1 MNIIYLIKMNKIIE
15 NLIHKCNLGEILEE
29 PKRIEGGLLN
39 KMYKV
44 STTKGKYALKL
55 LNPEVM
61 SRKDGKKNIIFTE
74 KVSNIAKS
82 NGIKCISAYEINGE
96 LIQSVD
102 NNYFLVFDWFEGK
115 PITEEEL
122 TLDKINK
129 IAKELALLHKIDYS
143 SIKNECNIYYEL
155 EEINFEF
162 YLQKITNMK
171 IKKLLNDVKDR
182 FSELD
187 KESIKNMEFIKN
199 NLVISH
205 RDLDLP
211 NILWDK
217 NDKPVIID
225 WETSGLVNPTLEVI
239 DTAWNWAGGKDFFD
253 KNKYR
258 SFLDNYIKEG
268 GTLKDYEKAFKADF
282 KAKLRW
288 FEYNLKRITIFD
300 FLDDEEKKLG
310 ENEVIRS
317 ADEIIKF
324 DFYSNDMKY
333 KI

>member
-1 MNIIYLIKMNKIIE
+1 MNEIIK
-15 NLIHKCNLGEILEE
+15 NLIIKCNLGEIIEA

-39 KMYKV
+39 KIFKI
-44 STTKGKYALKL
+44 STTKGNYALKL
-55 LNPEVM
+55 LNPEVI

-74 KVSNIAKS
+74 KVSNIAKLK
-82 NGIKCISAYEINGE
+82 GIKCISAHEINGE
-96 LIQSVD
+96 LIHSIE
-102 NNYFLVFDWFEGK
+102 NKHFLIFDWFEGK

-122 TLDKINK
+122 TLEKCNK
-129 IAKELALLHKIDYS
+129 IAKELALLHRINFNE
-143 SIKNECNIYYEL
+143 IKNDCDIYYEL
-155 EEINFEF
+155 DEINFDF
-162 YLQKITNMK
+162 YLSKINNK
-171 IKKLLNDVKDR
+171 EIKKLLNEVKDR

-187 KESIKNMEFIKN
+187 KESIKNMKYIKN

-217 NDKPVIID
+217 NDEPVIID

-253 KNKYR
+253 KNKYK
-258 SFLDNYIKEG
+258 SFLDTYVKEG
-268 GTLKDYEKAFKADF
+268 GKLEDYDKAFKADF

-288 FEYNLKRITIFD
+288 FEYNLKRITMFD

-310 ENEVIRS
+310 EKEVIRS
-317 ADEIIKF
+317 ADEIKKF
-324 DFYSNDMKY
+324 DFYSLDMKY
-333 KI
+333 E

>member
-1 MNIIYLIKMNKIIE
+1 MNEIIK
-15 NLIHKCNLGEILEE
+15 NLIIKCNLGEIIEA

-39 KMYKV
+39 KIFKI
-44 STTKGKYALKL
+44 STTKGNYALKL
-55 LNPEVM
+55 LNPEVI

-82 NGIKCISAYEINGE
+82 KGIKCISAHEINGE
-96 LIQSVD
+96 LIHSIE
-102 NNYFLVFDWFEGK
+102 NKHFLIFDWFEGK

-122 TLDKINK
+122 TLEKCNK
-129 IAKELALLHKIDYS
+129 IAKELALLHRINFNE
-143 SIKNECNIYYEL
+143 IKNDCDIYYEL
-155 EEINFEF
+155 DEINFDF
-162 YLQKITNMK
+162 YLSKINNK
-171 IKKLLNDVKDR
+171 EIKKLLNEVKDR

-187 KESIKNMEFIKN
+187 KESIKNMEYIKN

-217 NDKPVIID
+217 NDEPVIID

-253 KNKYR
+253 KNKYK
-258 SFLDNYIKEG
+258 SFLDTYVQEG
-268 GTLKDYEKAFKADF
+268 GKLEDYDKAFKADF

-288 FEYNLKRITIFD
+288 FEYNLKRITMFD

-310 ENEVIRS
+310 EKEVIRS
-317 ADEIIKF
+317 ADEIKKF
-324 DFYSNDMKY
+324 DFYSLDMKY
-333 KI
+333 E

>member
-1 MNIIYLIKMNKIIE
+1 MNEIIK
-15 NLIHKCNLGEILEE
+15 NLIIKCNLGEIIEA

-39 KMYKV
+39 KIFKI
-44 STTKGKYALKL
+44 STTKGNYALKL
-55 LNPEVM
+55 LNPEVI

-82 NGIKCISAYEINGE
+82 KGIKCISAHEINGE
-96 LIQSVD
+96 LIHTIED
-102 NNYFLVFDWFEGK
+102 KNFLIFDWFEGK

-122 TLDKINK
+122 TLEKCNK
-129 IAKELALLHKIDYS
+129 IAKELALLHRINFNE
-143 SIKNECNIYYEL
+143 IKNDCDIYYEL
-155 EEINFEF
+155 DEINFDF
-162 YLQKITNMK
+162 YLSKINNK
-171 IKKLLNDVKDR
+171 EIKKLLNEVKDR

-187 KESIKNMEFIKN
+187 KESIKNMEYIKN

-217 NDKPVIID
+217 NDEPVIID

-253 KNKYR
+253 KNKYK
-258 SFLDNYIKEG
+258 SFLDTYVQEG
-268 GTLKDYEKAFKADF
+268 GKLEDYDKAFKADF

-288 FEYNLKRITIFD
+288 FEYNLKRITMFD

-310 ENEVIRS
+310 EKEVIRS
-317 ADEIIKF
+317 ADEIKKF
-324 DFYSNDMKY
+324 DFYSLDMKY
-333 KI
+333 E

>member
-1 MNIIYLIKMNKIIE
+1 MNEIIK
-15 NLIHKCNLGEILEE
+15 NLIIKCNLGEIIEAR
-29 PKRIEGGLLN
+29 KRIEGGLLN
-39 KMYKV
+39 KIFKI
-44 STTKGKYALKL
+44 STTKGNYALKL
-55 LNPEVM
+55 LNPEVI

-82 NGIKCISAYEINGE
+82 KGIKCISAHEINGE
-96 LIQSVD
+96 LIHSIE
-102 NNYFLVFDWFEGK
+102 NKHFLIFDWFEGK

-122 TLDKINK
+122 TLEKCNK
-129 IAKELALLHKIDYS
+129 IAKELALLHRINFNE
-143 SIKNECNIYYEL
+143 IKNDCDIYYEL
-155 EEINFEF
+155 DEINFDF
-162 YLQKITNMK
+162 YLSKINNK
-171 IKKLLNDVKDR
+171 EIKKLLNEVKDR

-187 KESIKNMEFIKN
+187 KESIKNMEYIKN

-217 NDKPVIID
+217 NDEPVIID

-253 KNKYR
+253 KNKYK
-258 SFLDNYIKEG
+258 SFLDTYVQEG
-268 GTLKDYEKAFKADF
+268 GKLEDYDKAFKADF

-288 FEYNLKRITIFD
+288 FEYNLKRITMFD

-310 ENEVIRS
+310 EKEVIRS
-317 ADEIIKF
+317 ADEIKKF
-324 DFYSNDMKY
+324 DFYSLDMKY
-333 KI
+333 E

>member
-1 MNIIYLIKMNKIIE
+1 MNEIIKKIIS
-15 NLIHKCNLGEILEE
+15 KYDLGKQIEE

-39 KMYKV
+39 KMFKI
-44 STTKGKYALKL
+44 STNKGNYALKVI
-55 LNPEVM
+55 NPEVM
-61 SRKDGKKNIIFTE
+61 TREDGKKNIIFTE

-82 NGIKCISAYEINGE
+82 KGIKCIPAYEINGE
-96 LIQSVD
+96 LIHSIED
-102 NNYFLVFDWFEGK
+102 KHFLIFDWFEGK

-122 TLDKINK
+122 SLEKCNK
-129 IAKELALLHKIDYS
+129 IAKELALLHKIDFS

-155 EEINFEF
+155 DEINFDF
-162 YLQKITNMK
+162 YLSK
-171 IKKLLNDVKDR
+171 IKNEKIKNLLNDVKNR

-187 KESIKNMEFIKN
+187 KESIKNMEYIKN

-217 NDKPVIID
+217 NDEPVIID

-239 DTAWNWAGGKDFFD
+239 DTAWNWAGGKDYFD
-253 KNKYR
+253 KNKYK
-258 SFLDNYIKEG
+258 SFLDTYVEQG
-268 GTLKDYEKAFKADF
+268 GKLEDYDTAFNADYN
-282 KAKLRW
+282 AKLRW

-300 FLDDEEKKLG
+300 FLDEEEKILG
-310 ENEVIRS
+310 EKEVIRS
-317 ADEIIKF
+317 ADEIKKF

-333 KI
+333 K

>member
-1 MNIIYLIKMNKIIE
+1 MNKII
-15 NLIHKCNLGEILEE
+15 NDLISKCNLGTILEE

-39 KMYKV
+39 KMFKI
-44 STTKGKYALKL
+44 STTKGNYALKL

-82 NGIKCISAYEINGE
+82 KGIKCISAYEINGE
-96 LIQSVD
+96 LIHSIGD
-102 NNYFLVFDWFEGK
+102 KNFLIFDWFEGK

-122 TLDKINK
+122 TLEKCNI
-129 IAKELALLHKIDYS
+129 IAKELSLLHRIDFS

-155 EEINFEF
+155 DEINFDF
-162 YLQKITNMK
+162 YLSKLKNEK
-171 IKKLLNDVKDR
+171 IKKLLNDVKNR

-187 KESIKNMEFIKN
+187 KESIINMEYIKN

-217 NDKPVIID
+217 NNEPVIID

-239 DTAWNWAGGKDFFD
+239 DTAWNWAGGKDYFD

-268 GTLKDYEKAFKADF
+268 GKLDDYEKAFKADF

-300 FLDDEEKKLG
+300 FLDEEEQKLG
-310 ENEVIRS
+310 EKEVIRS

-324 DFYSNDMKY
+324 DYYSNDMKY
-333 KI
+333 EI